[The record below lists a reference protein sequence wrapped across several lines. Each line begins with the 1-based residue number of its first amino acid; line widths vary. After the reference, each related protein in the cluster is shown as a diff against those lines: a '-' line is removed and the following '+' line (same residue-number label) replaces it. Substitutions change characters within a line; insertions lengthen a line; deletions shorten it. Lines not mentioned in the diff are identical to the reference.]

1 MQSSKLYEGTLYHK
15 RFTPTQHEFTYPCY
29 TFALDLDE
37 LPELDKTCFGFGLNR
52 FSIFSIHAK
61 DYLVGQDQNLFI
73 KAKSFISRYHSQSLA
88 ESITNIALIT
98 SPRFLNYVFNP
109 VSFFYGYDK
118 TKTLKVVIAEVHNTF
133 NEKHFYILDNPILQ
147 PHKKIGF
154 KCDKHFHV
162 SPFFDQSGHYE
173 FLFESLSDHLSIQ
186 IKLMD
191 HTTVKL
197 LATLKGKKRPF
208 NSKELWKL
216 FVKYPFSIC
225 LTFPRIVYQ
234 SLILFF
240 SKKLSVYTKPKANHP
255 MTYPI
260 KKQTFIQKNVL
271 KVFKSLKNGQ
281 LTLTFPDKTTQIF
294 GDTSSPAYDLSI
306 SENKFFTRLALY
318 GEIGMGESYMAGEW
332 DTSDL
337 TALLGFFLDNIQNL
351 ESDSLFLQKLFSKLN
366 DFTHHARENSINNS
380 TTNIR
385 EHYDLSNDLFKL
397 FLDETM
403 TYSSGIFLSKTD
415 SLHDAQITKIHRIID
430 KAKIDASHHI
440 LEIGCGWGGFAIEA
454 VKRTGCK
461 VTGITLSQDQYD
473 IAVERVKKEGLS
485 DKISIQI
492 CDYRKLTGQFDRI
505 ISIEMLEAVGHKFL
519 STYFKQCDH
528 LLKPNGVMVLQT
540 ITIPDHRYESYRK
553 EADWIQKHIFPGGHL
568 PCLSKI
574 SEILTKETTLLID
587 HAENIGPH
595 YAPTLALW
603 RERFSS
609 EKAYILSLGF
619 TEEFIRKWIY
629 YFSYC
634 ETGFKKRYL
643 GNYQLVLTRIGNPA
657 LALDLSQ

>member
-1 MQSSKLYEGTLYHK
+1 MDNTTL
-15 RFTPTQHEFTYPCY
+15 
-29 TFALDLDE
+29 
-37 LPELDKTCFGFGLNR
+37 
-52 FSIFSIHAK
+52 
-61 DYLVGQDQNLFI
+61 
-73 KAKSFISRYHSQSLA
+73 
-88 ESITNIALIT
+88 
-98 SPRFLNYVFNP
+98 
-109 VSFFYGYDK
+109 
-118 TKTLKVVIAEVHNTF
+118 
-133 NEKHFYILDNPILQ
+133 
-147 PHKKIGF
+147 
-154 KCDKHFHV
+154 
-162 SPFFDQSGHYE
+162 
-173 FLFESLSDHLSIQ
+173 
-186 IKLMD
+186 
-191 HTTVKL
+191 KL
-197 LATLKGKKRPF
+197 LATLKGKKRPL

-216 FVKYPFSIC
+216 FAKYPFSIS

-234 SLILFF
+234 SLILFL
-240 SKKLSVYTKPKANHP
+240 SKKLPVYTKPTANHP
-255 MTYPI
+255 MTHHI
-260 KKQTFIQKNVL
+260 KKQTFIQKSVL
-271 KVFKSLKNGQ
+271 KIFKSLKHGQ
-281 LTLTFPDKTTQIF
+281 LTLTFPDKTTQTF
-294 GDTSSPAYDLSI
+294 GDNPTPAHDLLI
-306 SENKFFTRLALY
+306 HKNQFFTRLALY

-332 DTSDL
+332 DTPDL
-337 TALLGFFLDNIQNL
+337 TALLGFFLENIKGL
-351 ESDSLFLQKLFSKLN
+351 ESSSLFIRKLFSKFN
-366 DFTHHARENSINNS
+366 DFKHHARENSIKNS

-415 SLHDAQITKIHRIID
+415 SLHETQLNKIYHIID

-440 LEIGCGWGGFAIEA
+440 LEIGCGWGGFAIKT
-454 VKRTGCK
+454 VKRTGCR
-461 VTGITLSQDQYD
+461 VTGITLSKEQYD

-485 DKISIQI
+485 DKISIQL

-528 LLKPNGVMVLQT
+528 LLKPNGIMVLQN

-603 RERFSS
+603 REQFLS
-609 EKAYILSLGF
+609 EKTYILSLGF
-619 TEEFIRKWIY
+619 TEEFIRKWVY

-643 GNYQLVLTRIGNPA
+643 VNYQLVLTRIGNPA
-657 LALDLSQ
+657 LSLDHSK